1 MTRPLSIF
9 IAEDN
14 PGDVALVREAL
25 QEHNVAHRL
34 VVASDG
40 AEAKRYIEEIGKTP
54 GSVCPDLML
63 LDINLPKANGYE
75 VLASFRAH
83 PLCQKT
89 PVILVTFSNQPV
101 DRERAS
107 ALGASRYF
115 CKPSDLDD
123 FLELGAMV
131 RDLVIERGL

>member
-1 MTRPLSIF
+1 MARVRRLHSPDRRRKNNSLDSWCPIATLSLDRTRCLQRCVTFLVVASSNVGEMTRPLSIF

-54 GSVCPDLML
+54 GSV
-63 LDINLPKANGYE
+63 
-75 VLASFRAH
+75 
-83 PLCQKT
+83 
-89 PVILVTFSNQPV
+89 
-101 DRERAS
+101 
-107 ALGASRYF
+107 
-115 CKPSDLDD
+115 
-123 FLELGAMV
+123 
-131 RDLVIERGL
+131 